1 MIRAVIFDLDG
12 TLKEFNLD
20 IKACRTKIIN
30 LLTQQGFP
38 RSLFSIKETAFD
50 MLVKVKKY
58 LTAKGLEKHKFAK
71 IKDVVFSVVEDFELE
86 AARTAKMFAG
96 IPETL
101 KALRG
106 MRLKIALCTISSEKT
121 TSYILKRFHL
131 EQFFDAVITRESVF
145 EVKPH
150 PTHLEAALN
159 ALKVKSQEAM
169 LVGDSVKDIECAIQ
183 LNVLAVG
190 VTTGLSSKEELTRSG
205 AHYIASS
212 ANEIPILVEQLRKN
226 SEKFTSDHD
235 GLNSKLKQDNTTS

>member
-1 MIRAVIFDLDG
+1 MIKAVIFDLDG

-20 IKACRTKIIN
+20 IKACRTKIVS
-30 LLTQQGFP
+30 LLTQRGFS
-38 RSLFSIKETAFD
+38 RSLFSLNETAFD

-58 LTAKGLEKHKFAK
+58 LTAKGMEKQEFAK
-71 IKDVVFSVVEDFELE
+71 IKDMIFSVVEDFELE
-86 AARTAKMFAG
+86 AARTAKIFAD

-101 KALRG
+101 KALRD
-106 MRLKIALCTISSEKT
+106 MKLEIALCTISSEKA

-131 EQFFDAVITRESVF
+131 EQFFDAVITRDSVF

-150 PTHLEAALN
+150 PKHLEAALD
-159 ALKVKSQEAM
+159 ALKVRSQEAV

-190 VTTGLSSKEELTRSG
+190 VTTGLSSIEELTCSG

-212 ANEIPILVEQLRKN
+212 ANEIPILIQKLN
-226 SEKFTSDHD
+226 SE
-235 GLNSKLKQDNTTS
+235 NSEYHSPI

>member
-1 MIRAVIFDLDG
+1 MIKAVIFDLDG

-20 IKACRTKIIN
+20 IKACRTEIIN
-30 LLTQQGFP
+30 LLTQQGFS

-50 MLVKVKKY
+50 MLVNVKKH
-58 LTAKGLEKHKFAK
+58 LNTKGMEKQEFTK
-71 IKDVVFSVVEDFELE
+71 IKDMIFSVVEDFELE

-101 KALRG
+101 KTLRD
-106 MRLKIALCTISSEKT
+106 MKLKIALCTISSEKT
-121 TSYILKRFHL
+121 TSYILKRFNL

-159 ALKVKSQEAM
+159 AVKVSSQEAV

-190 VTTGLSSKEELTRSG
+190 VTTGLSSIEELTCSG

-212 ANEIPILVEQLRKN
+212 ANEIPILLEQLNRKT
-226 SEKFTSDHD
+226 SEYFSPD
-235 GLNSKLKQDNTTS
+235 

>member
-1 MIRAVIFDLDG
+1 MIKAVIFDLDG

-20 IKACRTKIIN
+20 IKACRTKIVS
-30 LLTQQGFP
+30 LLTQRGFS
-38 RSLFSIKETAFD
+38 RSLFSLNESAFD
-50 MLVKVKKY
+50 MLKKIKKY
-58 LTAKGLEKHKFAK
+58 LITEDGKKQEFAK
-71 IKDVVFSVVEDFELE
+71 IKDMIFSVVEDFELE
-86 AARTAKMFAG
+86 AARTAKIFAG

-101 KALRG
+101 KALRD
-106 MRLKIALCTISSEKT
+106 MKLEIALCTISSEKA

-150 PTHLEAALN
+150 PKHLEAALD
-159 ALKVKSQEAM
+159 ALKVRSQEAV

-190 VTTGLSSKEELTRSG
+190 VMTGLSSIEELTCSG

-212 ANEIPILVEQLRKN
+212 ANDIPILIQKIN
-226 SEKFTSDHD
+226 SE
-235 GLNSKLKQDNTTS
+235 NSEYLSPV

>member
-20 IKACRTKIIN
+20 IKACRTKVIN
-30 LLTQQGFP
+30 LFTQRGFS
-38 RSLFSIKETAFD
+38 RSLFSLNESAFD

-58 LTAKGLEKHKFAK
+58 LIAKGMEKQEFAK
-71 IKDVVFSVVEDFELE
+71 IKDMVFSVVEEFELE

-101 KALRG
+101 KALRD
-106 MRLKIALCTISSEKT
+106 MKLEIALCTISSEKT
-121 TSYILKRFHL
+121 TNYILKRFHL
-131 EQFFDAVITRESVF
+131 EQFFDSVITRESVF

-150 PTHLEAALN
+150 PTHLEAALD
-159 ALKVKSQEAM
+159 ALKVSSQEAV

-190 VTTGLSSKEELTRSG
+190 VTTGLSSIEELTCSG

-212 ANEIPILVEQLRKN
+212 ANDILTLIQQLNRKN
-226 SEKFTSDHD
+226 SD
-235 GLNSKLKQDNTTS
+235 

>member
-20 IKACRTKIIN
+20 IKGCRTKIIN
-30 LLTQQGFP
+30 LLTQEGFS
-38 RSLFSIKETAFD
+38 RSLFSLNESAFD
-50 MLVKVKKY
+50 MLKKVKKY
-58 LTAKGLEKHKFAK
+58 LITEDRKKQEFAK
-71 IKDVVFSVVEDFELE
+71 IEDMVFSVVEDFELE

-96 IPETL
+96 IPETM
-101 KALRG
+101 KALRD
-106 MRLKIALCTISSEKT
+106 MKLEIALCTISSVKT
-121 TSYILKRFHL
+121 TNYILKRFHL

-150 PTHLEAALN
+150 PKHLEAALD
-159 ALKVKSQEAM
+159 ALKVRSQEAV

-190 VTTGLSSKEELTRSG
+190 VTTGLSSIEELTCSG

-212 ANEIPILVEQLRKN
+212 ANDIPILIQKLNSKN
-226 SEKFTSDHD
+226 SEYLTPV
-235 GLNSKLKQDNTTS
+235 

>member
-20 IKACRTKIIN
+20 IKACRTKIIS
-30 LLTQQGFP
+30 LLTQRGFS
-38 RSLFSIKETAFD
+38 RSLFSLNESAFD
-50 MLVKVKKY
+50 MLKKVKKY
-58 LTAKGLEKHKFAK
+58 LITEDGKKQEFAK
-71 IKDVVFSVVEDFELE
+71 IKDMIFSVVEDFELE
-86 AARTAKMFAG
+86 AARTAKIFAG

-101 KALRG
+101 KALRD
-106 MRLKIALCTISSEKT
+106 MKLEIALCTISSEKT
-121 TSYILKRFHL
+121 TNYILKRFHL

-150 PTHLEAALN
+150 PKHLEAALD
-159 ALKVKSQEAM
+159 ALKVRSQEAV

-190 VTTGLSSKEELTRSG
+190 VTTGLSSIEELTCSG

-212 ANEIPILVEQLRKN
+212 ANDIPILIQKLN
-226 SEKFTSDHD
+226 SE
-235 GLNSKLKQDNTTS
+235 NSEYLSPV

>member
-20 IKACRTKIIN
+20 IKGCRTKIIN
-30 LLTQQGFP
+30 LLTQEGFS
-38 RSLFSIKETAFD
+38 RSLFSLNESAFD
-50 MLVKVKKY
+50 ILKKVKNSPITEDGK
-58 LTAKGLEKHKFAK
+58 KQDFAK
-71 IKDVVFSVVEDFELE
+71 IEDMVFSVVEDFELE

-101 KALRG
+101 KALRD
-106 MRLKIALCTISSEKT
+106 MKLEIALCTISSEKV

-150 PTHLEAALN
+150 PKHLEAALD
-159 ALKVKSQEAM
+159 ALKVRSQEAV

-190 VTTGLSSKEELTRSG
+190 VTTGLSSIEELTCSG

-212 ANEIPILVEQLRKN
+212 ANDIPILIQQLNSKN
-226 SEKFTSDHD
+226 SEYLSPV
-235 GLNSKLKQDNTTS
+235 

>member
-1 MIRAVIFDLDG
+1 MIKAVIFDLDG

-30 LLTQQGFP
+30 FLTQQGFS
-38 RSLFSIKETAFD
+38 RSLFSLNESAFD
-50 MLVKVKKY
+50 MLKKVKKY
-58 LTAKGLEKHKFAK
+58 LITEDGKKQEFAK
-71 IKDVVFSVVEDFELE
+71 IKDMVFSVVEDFELE

-101 KALRG
+101 KALRD
-106 MRLKIALCTISSEKT
+106 MKLEIALCTISSEKT
-121 TSYILKRFHL
+121 TNYILKRFHL

-150 PTHLEAALN
+150 PKHLEAALD
-159 ALKVKSQEAM
+159 ALKVRSQEAV

-190 VTTGLSSKEELTRSG
+190 VTTGLSSIEELTCSG

-212 ANEIPILVEQLRKN
+212 ANDIPILIQQ
-226 SEKFTSDHD
+226 
-235 GLNSKLKQDNTTS
+235 LNSKK

>member
-1 MIRAVIFDLDG
+1 MIKAVIFDLDG

-30 LLTQQGFP
+30 LLTQRGFS
-38 RSLFSIKETAFD
+38 RSLFSLNETAFD
-50 MLVKVKKY
+50 MLKKVKKC
-58 LTAKGLEKHKFAK
+58 LIPEDGKKQEFAK
-71 IKDVVFSVVEDFELE
+71 IKDMVFSVVEDFELE

-101 KALRG
+101 KALRD
-106 MRLKIALCTISSEKT
+106 MKLEIALCTISSEKT
-121 TSYILKRFHL
+121 TNYILKRFHL
-131 EQFFDAVITRESVF
+131 EQFFDAVITRDSVF

-150 PTHLEAALN
+150 PKHLEAALD
-159 ALKVKSQEAM
+159 ALKVRSQEAV

-190 VTTGLSSKEELTRSG
+190 VTTGLSSIEELTCSG

-212 ANEIPILVEQLRKN
+212 ANDIPILLEQLNRK
-226 SEKFTSDHD
+226 
-235 GLNSKLKQDNTTS
+235 

>member
-1 MIRAVIFDLDG
+1 MIKAVIFDLDG

-20 IKACRTKIIN
+20 IKACRTEIIN
-30 LLTQQGFP
+30 LLTQQGFS

-50 MLVKVKKY
+50 MLVNVKKH
-58 LTAKGLEKHKFAK
+58 LNTKGMEKQEFTK
-71 IKDVVFSVVEDFELE
+71 IKDMVFSVVEDFELE

-101 KALRG
+101 KILRD
-106 MRLKIALCTISSEKT
+106 MKLKIALCTISSEKT
-121 TSYILKRFHL
+121 TSCILKRFNL

-150 PTHLEAALN
+150 PTHLEAALD
-159 ALKVKSQEAM
+159 AVKVSSQEAV

-190 VTTGLSSKEELTRSG
+190 VTTGLSSIEELTCSG

-212 ANEIPILVEQLRKN
+212 ANEIPILLEQLNRKT
-226 SEKFTSDHD
+226 SEYLSPD
-235 GLNSKLKQDNTTS
+235 

>member
-20 IKACRTKIIN
+20 IKGCRTKIIN
-30 LLTQQGFP
+30 LLTQEGFS
-38 RSLFSIKETAFD
+38 RSLFSLNESAFD
-50 MLVKVKKY
+50 MLKKVKKY
-58 LTAKGLEKHKFAK
+58 LITEAGKKQEFAK
-71 IKDVVFSVVEDFELE
+71 IENMVFSVVEDFELE

-101 KALRG
+101 KALRD
-106 MRLKIALCTISSEKT
+106 MKLEIALCTICSEKT
-121 TSYILKRFHL
+121 TDYVLKRFHI

-159 ALKVKSQEAM
+159 ALKVKSQEAV
-169 LVGDSVKDIECAIQ
+169 LVGDSVKDIECAVQ

-190 VTTGLSSKEELTRSG
+190 VTTGLSSIEELTCSG

-212 ANEIPILVEQLRKN
+212 ANDIPILIQQLNSKN
-226 SEKFTSDHD
+226 SEYLS
-235 GLNSKLKQDNTTS
+235 SV